1 MSLFCN
7 EAILFASVHSDQ
19 EHIPSPTA
27 QLSALVVSHLCTIA
41 EAVAGKRGLQESKAT
56 HNVRVVSWI
65 CHLLVLSARWL
76 RRFNFL
82 CGIIRMGW
90 NFQLFRGHRQR
101 QGKRRLQHF
110 LSYSAAPDVPC
121 TERGLTTM
129 LHLNSGLFGVVL
141 VLAMATDCYAKSW
154 RGITPLKSTRSDV
167 ERLFGKP
174 NDLGRYEIENEHAY
188 IFYSAG
194 PCNGDYQNL
203 SKQKCECLVEKD
215 TVVRIAVT
223 LDRHVVLPAVDKAK
237 FSRAPLRSN
246 TPMSTYSNLVDGIV
260 YMVDDSN
267 QTLTAIDYWPSA
279 ADCTQVVASH
289 AAKLQRNS
297 GRVFDRYIQPETTL
311 KEF

>member
-1 MSLFCN
+1 
-7 EAILFASVHSDQ
+7 
-19 EHIPSPTA
+19 
-27 QLSALVVSHLCTIA
+27 
-41 EAVAGKRGLQESKAT
+41 
-56 HNVRVVSWI
+56 
-65 CHLLVLSARWL
+65 
-76 RRFNFL
+76 
-82 CGIIRMGW
+82 MGW

-297 GRVFDRYIQPETTL
+297 WRGIRPLHSTRDDVERILGKPQRQTL
-311 KEF
+311 NQAYLYVTEEEKSKSFTQKDHVVLVRSENGMCRQTQY